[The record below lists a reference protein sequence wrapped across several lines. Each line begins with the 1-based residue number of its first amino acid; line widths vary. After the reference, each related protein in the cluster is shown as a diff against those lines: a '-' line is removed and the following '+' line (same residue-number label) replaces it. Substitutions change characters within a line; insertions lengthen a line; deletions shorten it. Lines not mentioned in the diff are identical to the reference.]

1 MGRISNKKKAWVK
14 NLRNVR
20 NFPEQVTEQQSDISS
35 VNDEPVQII
44 DEAAL
49 QSINFKLKEDGV
61 SKREAFSRGLE
72 YSARYQRK
80 LKQKNR
86 EMAKGS
92 AKISSYFS
100 SVTASSASEEAP
112 VETEMQKLQAAYD
125 YLTSELEPKISLESA
140 QQKAGTYER
149 TKYLAVH
156 LYLELRIDGIN
167 IVIRK
172 YVAEYIITG
181 EITKGL
187 QGKHSKRISILDDND
202 IKRKV
207 IEWFRSVPKF
217 QRNIPAIQNELR
229 HVIIPNAIENNALNV
244 ERYSNAVTS
253 IECIR
258 KKLIE
263 WGFHFKRVGRVIFF
277 DGHEREDVVAYRN
290 EWSKRIMLYREYSET
305 YSYDDVS
312 IVIPPILPTNVRQHV
327 FVTHDES
334 TFYANDHQQYAWLEE
349 TENFC
354 LPKSQGRS
362 IMISEFHCPCHG
374 TMRAMINGK
383 PMTSRVVFYPGAPHQ
398 GYWTSEHM
406 ITQLKDVLSSNHKA
420 FAKDAL
426 VASRMNMGG
435 GEVKEDDVKV
445 RDGRYTVVVDSQSV
459 EKRQSFYVERNFNY
473 PELQKL
479 RFSKISRADKV

>member
-125 YLTSELEPKISLESA
+125 YLTSELEPKISLESV

-156 LYLELRIDGIN
+156 LYLELRIDGIKRVQASELAAKRFWYGKATVYRS

-263 WGFHFKRVGRVIFF
+263 WGFHFKRVGKLINY
-277 DGHEREDVVAYRN
+277 E
-290 EWSKRIMLYREYSET
+290 KKQIT
-305 YSYDDVS
+305 SY
-312 IVIPPILPTNVRQHV
+312 
-327 FVTHDES
+327 
-334 TFYANDHQQYAWLEE
+334 
-349 TENFC
+349 
-354 LPKSQGRS
+354 
-362 IMISEFHCPCHG
+362 
-374 TMRAMINGK
+374 
-383 PMTSRVVFYPGAPHQ
+383 
-398 GYWTSEHM
+398 
-406 ITQLKDVLSSNHKA
+406 
-420 FAKDAL
+420 
-426 VASRMNMGG
+426 
-435 GEVKEDDVKV
+435 
-445 RDGRYTVVVDSQSV
+445 
-459 EKRQSFYVERNFNY
+459 
-473 PELQKL
+473 
-479 RFSKISRADKV
+479 

>member
-1 MGRISNKKKAWVK
+1 
-14 NLRNVR
+14 
-20 NFPEQVTEQQSDISS
+20 QVTEQQSDISS

-61 SKREAFSRGLE
+61 TKVEAE
-72 YSARYQRK
+72 
-80 LKQKNR
+80 NR

-140 QQKAGTYER
+140 QQKAGTYEH

-156 LYLELRIDGIN
+156 LYLELRIDGIKRVQASELAAKRFWYGKATVYLS

-172 YVAEYIITG
+172 YAAEYIITG
-181 EITKGL
+181 KITKGL

-217 QRNIPAIQNELR
+217 QRDIPAIQNDLR

-277 DGHEREDVVAYRN
+277 DGHERED
-290 EWSKRIMLYREYSET
+290 
-305 YSYDDVS
+305 
-312 IVIPPILPTNVRQHV
+312 
-327 FVTHDES
+327 
-334 TFYANDHQQYAWLEE
+334 
-349 TENFC
+349 
-354 LPKSQGRS
+354 
-362 IMISEFHCPCHG
+362 
-374 TMRAMINGK
+374 
-383 PMTSRVVFYPGAPHQ
+383 
-398 GYWTSEHM
+398 
-406 ITQLKDVLSSNHKA
+406 
-420 FAKDAL
+420 AL

-445 RDGRYTVVVDSQSV
+445 RDGRYTVIVDSQSV
-459 EKRQSFYVERNFNY
+459 EKCQSFYVERNFNY
-473 PELQKL
+473 PKLQKL
-479 RFSKISRADKV
+479 RFSKISRADKVVKFDAIMKNVHPVSL